1 MRNFLGIGITSLPGI
16 GAEFYA
22 ECLKFHTS
30 TNMTVDQIHQLGLDE
45 VERIELE
52 MKEIVAELGYTNISL
67 QQFTDI
73 IR

>member
-1 MRNFLGIGITSLPGI
+1 
-16 GAEFYA
+16 
-22 ECLKFHTS
+22 
-30 TNMTVDQIHQLGLDE
+30 MTVDQIHQLGLDE